1 MIWRLSTSVKKTL
14 VKMIQD
20 LGNNLEAKID
30 KIQETMSKIIGY
42 LRIKQAEI
50 QNTITEIYS
59 LEATNSRMQE
69 AEEQISEMEDRLAEI
84 SDAEQKR
91 KKKIEKK

>member
-1 MIWRLSTSVKKTL
+1 MKKTL

-20 LGNNLEAKID
+20 IGNNLEAKID

-59 LEATNSRMQE
+59 LEATNSRLQ
-69 AEEQISEMEDRLAEI
+69 AGPPSSIQLTHSQQPKGLLHLASLSI
-84 SDAEQKR
+84 QDQMF
-91 KKKIEKK
+91 